1 MRLLVALGGNAL
13 GSGQGPH
20 GATGHPDVLTRTGVV
35 LAALARHHRLVIT
48 HGNGPQVGH
57 LSARQPDESLDVLD
71 AQSSGSIGYA
81 LLGALA
87 AAAPDLD
94 LASLLTRVIVADVEA
109 TTARKPI
116 GPRVDA
122 AVRAGGER
130 RGWRYDR
137 AGDGWRR
144 VVPSPD
150 PIAIVELRAIEVL
163 LAAGTTVIAAG
174 GGGVPVVIDD
184 GRLVGVEAV
193 VDKDLTSSLLARDL
207 GADGLVLLTDVDGV
221 HVDHGAPTQRTLRS
235 ATVEELRAMAL
246 PEGSMGPKAEAAC
259 RFVEAGGAFAAIG
272 ALGDAVA
279 IVEGQA
285 GTRVTAAPA
294 TWDQVP

>member
-13 GSGQGPH
+13 GSGAGPH
-20 GATGHPDVLTRTGVV
+20 GATGDPDVLARTGVV
-35 LAALARHHRLVIT
+35 LAALARRHRLVIT

-57 LSARQPDESLDVLD
+57 LAAAQPDEPLDVLD

-87 AAAPDLD
+87 TAAPELD
-94 LASLLTRVIVADVEA
+94 LASLLTRVIVERVAA
-109 TTARKPI
+109 TTPHKPV

-122 AVRAGGER
+122 ALRDAGER

-144 VVPSPD
+144 VVASPE
-150 PIAIVELRAIEVL
+150 PVAIVELRAIEVL

-174 GGGVPVVIDD
+174 GGGVPVTIDD

-221 HVDHGAPTQRTLRS
+221 HDDHGGPAQRTRRV
-235 ATVEELRAMAL
+235 ATVDELRAMAL

-259 RFVEAGGAFAAIG
+259 RFVEAGGAFAVIG
-272 ALGDAVA
+272 ALEDAVA
-279 IVEGQA
+279 VVEGHA
-285 GTRVTAAPA
+285 GTRITAAR
-294 TWDQVP
+294 